1 MDLRKLLQD
10 VKDGSTNIDDA
21 LSSLK
26 NLPYED
32 IGYADVFH
40 QSNV

>member
-26 NLPYED
+26 NLLMKILD
-32 IGYADVFH
+32 MLI
-40 QSNV
+40 

>member
-10 VKDGSTNIDDA
+10 VKDGSTYLDDA

-32 IGYADVFH
+32 IG
-40 QSNV
+40 